1 MVGIISTSRQQLQGQ
16 NTSVGIGLI
25 ELIESS
31 DTLHNKP
38 FFKYGMLQTI
48 YTYSYCLCLCGT
60 KSLVQKT

>member
-31 DTLHNKP
+31 DTLHKKP
-38 FFKYGMLQTI
+38 FFKY
-48 YTYSYCLCLCGT
+48 
-60 KSLVQKT
+60 